1 MKKMIRLLIKVNKIL
16 IDISAKEIWK
26 KEEIN
31 LVRKVLTFCYESLS
45 LRESFELSVRLTD
58 DKEIMNLNKMYRN
71 KNSPTN
77 VLSFCSQKYNYD
89 KIGFQVLGDLVISR
103 DTAIKELEG
112 TKKTLEQHI
121 SHLTVHG
128 FLHLLGYIHE
138 DDKEAKTME
147 DLETEILKKLNIP
160 DPYLGIN

>member
-45 LRESFELSVRLTD
+45 LRETFELSVRLTD
-58 DKEIMNLNKMYRN
+58 DKEIMNLNKTYRN

-103 DTAIKELEG
+103 DTAIKELKG

-138 DDKEAKTME
+138 DDKEAETME

>member
-77 VLSFCSQKYNYD
+77 VLSFCSQKY
-89 KIGFQVLGDLVISR
+89 
-103 DTAIKELEG
+103 
-112 TKKTLEQHI
+112 
-121 SHLTVHG
+121 
-128 FLHLLGYIHE
+128 
-138 DDKEAKTME
+138 
-147 DLETEILKKLNIP
+147 
-160 DPYLGIN
+160 

>member
-58 DKEIMNLNKMYRN
+58 DKEIMNLNKIYRN

-103 DTAIKELEG
+103 DTAIKELKG

-138 DDKEAKTME
+138 DDKEAETME

>member
-1 MKKMIRLLIKVNKIL
+1 MIRLLIKVNKIL

-31 LVRKVLTFCYESLS
+31 LVRKVLTFCYDSLS

-103 DTAIKELEG
+103 DTAIKELKG

-138 DDKEAKTME
+138 DDKEAETME

>member
-1 MKKMIRLLIKVNKIL
+1 MNKIL
-16 IDISAKEIWK
+16 IDISAKKIWQ

-31 LVRKVLTFCYESLS
+31 LVRKVLLSCYASLS
-45 LRESFELSVRLTD
+45 LKEYLELSVRLTD
-58 DKEIMNLNKMYRN
+58 DKEIMDLNKIYRN

-77 VLSFCSQKYNYD
+77 VLSFCSQKNKYD
-89 KIGFQVLGDLVISR
+89 KLGFQILGDLVISR
-103 DTAIKELEG
+103 DTVIKELAE
-112 TKKTLEQHI
+112 TEKTFEQHI

-138 DDKEAKTME
+138 DDNEAKTME
-147 DLETEILKKLNIP
+147 NLETEILKKLNIP

>member
-1 MKKMIRLLIKVNKIL
+1 MNKIL

-103 DTAIKELEG
+103 DTAIKELKG

-128 FLHLLGYIHE
+128 FLHLLGYIH
-138 DDKEAKTME
+138 DDDHEAKTME

>member
-1 MKKMIRLLIKVNKIL
+1 VSKIL

-26 KEEIN
+26 KEEIS
-31 LVRKVLTFCYESLS
+31 LVRKVLLFCYESLS
-45 LRESFELSVRLTD
+45 LKDTFELSVRLTD
-58 DKEIMNLNKMYRN
+58 DKEIMILNKTYRN

-77 VLSFCSQKYNYD
+77 VLSFCSQKNKYD
-89 KIGFQVLGDLVISR
+89 KLGFQTLGDLVISR
-103 DTAIKELEG
+103 DTAIKELSG
-112 TKKTLEQHI
+112 TKKTFEQHI

-138 DDKEAKTME
+138 DENRAKKME
-147 DLETEILKKLNIP
+147 DLETKILKKMNIP

>member
-1 MKKMIRLLIKVNKIL
+1 MIRLLIKVNKIL

-58 DKEIMNLNKMYRN
+58 DKEIMNLNKIYRN

-103 DTAIKELEG
+103 DTAIKELKG

-138 DDKEAKTME
+138 DDKEAETME

>member
-103 DTAIKELEG
+103 DTAIKELKG

-138 DDKEAKTME
+138 DDKEAETME

>member
-1 MKKMIRLLIKVNKIL
+1 MKKMISLLIKVNKIL

-45 LRESFELSVRLTD
+45 LRETFELSVRLTD
-58 DKEIMNLNKMYRN
+58 DKEIMNLNKIYRN

-103 DTAIKELEG
+103 DTAIKELKG

-138 DDKEAKTME
+138 DDKEAETME

-160 DPYLGIN
+160 DPYLGTN

>member
-1 MKKMIRLLIKVNKIL
+1 MSKIL

-26 KEEIN
+26 KEEIS
-31 LVRKVLTFCYESLS
+31 LVRKVLLFCYESLS
-45 LRESFELSVRLTD
+45 LKDTFELSVRLTD
-58 DKEIMNLNKMYRN
+58 DKEIMILNKTYRN

-77 VLSFCSQKYNYD
+77 VLSFCSQKNKYD
-89 KIGFQVLGDLVISR
+89 KLGVQILGDLVISK
-103 DTAIKELEG
+103 DTAIKELSG
-112 TKKTLEQHI
+112 TKKTFEQHI

-138 DDKEAKTME
+138 DENRAKKME
-147 DLETEILKKLNIP
+147 DLETKILKKMNIP

>member
-1 MKKMIRLLIKVNKIL
+1 MNKIL
-16 IDISAKEIWK
+16 IDISAKEIWE

-31 LVRKVLTFCYESLS
+31 LVRKVLTFCYDSLS
-45 LRESFELSVRLTD
+45 LKDSFELSVRLTD
-58 DKEIMNLNKMYRN
+58 DKEIMDLNKTYRN

-77 VLSFCSQKYNYD
+77 VLSFCSQKYKYD
-89 KIGFQVLGDLVISR
+89 EIGFQILGDLVISR

-128 FLHLLGYIHE
+128 FLHLLGYIH
-138 DDKEAKTME
+138 DDDHEAKTME

>member
-1 MKKMIRLLIKVNKIL
+1 MIRLLIKVNKIL

-31 LVRKVLTFCYESLS
+31 LVRKVLTFCYESMS

-58 DKEIMNLNKMYRN
+58 DEEIMNLNKTYRN

-103 DTAIKELEG
+103 DTAIKELKG

-138 DDKEAKTME
+138 DDKEAETME

>member
-1 MKKMIRLLIKVNKIL
+1 MNKIL
-16 IDISAKEIWK
+16 IDISAKEIWQ

-31 LVRKVLTFCYESLS
+31 LIRKVLLFCYDSLS
-45 LRESFELSVRLTD
+45 LKESLELSVRLTD
-58 DKEIMNLNKMYRN
+58 DKEIMGLNKTYRN

-77 VLSFCSQKYNYD
+77 VLSFCSQKNKYD
-89 KIGFQVLGDLVISR
+89 KLGFQTLGDLVISR
-103 DTAIKELEG
+103 DTVIKELAG
-112 TKKTLEQHI
+112 TKKTFEQHI

-138 DDKEAKTME
+138 DDDEAKTME
-147 DLETEILKKLNIP
+147 DLETKILKKLNIP

>member
-31 LVRKVLTFCYESLS
+31 LVRKVLTFCYDSLS

-58 DKEIMNLNKMYRN
+58 DKEIMNLNKIYRN

-103 DTAIKELEG
+103 DTAIKELKG

-138 DDKEAKTME
+138 DDKEAETME

>member
-1 MKKMIRLLIKVNKIL
+1 MIRLLIKVNKIL

-89 KIGFQVLGDLVISR
+89 KIGFQILGDLVISR
-103 DTAIKELEG
+103 DTAIKELKG

-138 DDKEAKTME
+138 DDKEAETME

>member
-1 MKKMIRLLIKVNKIL
+1 MNKIL
-16 IDISAKEIWK
+16 IDISAKKIWQ

-31 LVRKVLTFCYESLS
+31 LVRNVLFSCYASLS
-45 LRESFELSVRLTD
+45 LKEYLELSVRLTD
-58 DKEIMNLNKMYRN
+58 DKEIMDLNKTYRN

-77 VLSFCSQKYNYD
+77 VLSFCSQKNKYD
-89 KIGFQVLGDLVISR
+89 KLGFQILGDLVISR
-103 DTAIKELEG
+103 DTVIKELAG
-112 TKKTLEQHI
+112 TEKTFEQHI

-138 DDKEAKTME
+138 DDNEAKTME
-147 DLETEILKKLNIP
+147 NLETEILKKLNIP

>member
-31 LVRKVLTFCYESLS
+31 LVRKVLTFCYESMS

-58 DKEIMNLNKMYRN
+58 DEEIMNLNKTYRN

-103 DTAIKELEG
+103 DSAIKELEG

>member
-1 MKKMIRLLIKVNKIL
+1 MIRLLIKVNKIL

-138 DDKEAKTME
+138 DDKEAETME

-160 DPYLGIN
+160 DPYLGII

>member
-1 MKKMIRLLIKVNKIL
+1 MIRLLIKVNKIL

-31 LVRKVLTFCYESLS
+31 LVRKVLTFCYDSLS

-103 DTAIKELEG
+103 DTAIKEIKG

-138 DDKEAKTME
+138 DDKEAETME

>member
-1 MKKMIRLLIKVNKIL
+1 MNKIL

-103 DTAIKELEG
+103 DTAIKELKG

-138 DDKEAKTME
+138 DDKEAETME

>member
-1 MKKMIRLLIKVNKIL
+1 MNKIL
-16 IDISAKEIWK
+16 IDISAKKIWQ

-31 LVRKVLTFCYESLS
+31 LVREVLLSCYASLS
-45 LRESFELSVRLTD
+45 LKEYLELSVRLTD
-58 DKEIMNLNKMYRN
+58 DKEIMDLNKTYRN

-77 VLSFCSQKYNYD
+77 VLSFCSQKNKYD
-89 KIGFQVLGDLVISR
+89 KLGVQILGDLVISR
-103 DTAIKELEG
+103 DTAIKELAG
-112 TKKTLEQHI
+112 TEKTFEQHI

-138 DDKEAKTME
+138 DDNEAKTME
-147 DLETEILKKLNIP
+147 NLETEFLKKLNTP

>member
-1 MKKMIRLLIKVNKIL
+1 VNKIL

-103 DTAIKELEG
+103 DTAIKELKG

-138 DDKEAKTME
+138 DDKEAETME

>member
-1 MKKMIRLLIKVNKIL
+1 MIRLLIKVNKIL

-103 DTAIKELEG
+103 DSAIKELEG